1 MQDPTKLPG
10 WLIHRKQLQV
20 SAVHYLVVLGVENVR
35 LTYRCSKV
43 VGKRRESI
51 ATALCRLKILFY
63 SLVSRL
69 VLVGIHKY
77 VVYVIKVWALV
88 LLALEYRK

>member
-1 MQDPTKLPG
+1 MQEPTKLPG

-20 SAVHYLVVLGVENVR
+20 SAVHYLVGLGVENVR

-43 VGKRRESI
+43 IATRRESI
-51 ATALCRLKILFY
+51 AAALCRLKILIV

-69 VLVGIHKY
+69 VLVGIHQY
-77 VVYVIKVWALV
+77 MVYVIKV
-88 LLALEYRK
+88 